1 MIDYLLS
8 ISRIKKKILIA
19 VADSV
24 IALSMVFVAFS
35 LRHGGLYLSIED
47 IFPIILYTPILLIA
61 VFTKFGLYSD
71 IMRFIGINSIKTT
84 FNAVTFYTIVWGLLT
99 FLIFENFLPKSVI
112 VIYWLL
118 NLIFITGIRLVGKF
132 YFENIL
138 NTKTLVSV
146 LIYGAKKEGIQIA
159 KALNSSDTYKIIGF
173 IDSSKDLVRNFIDN
187 IKVFP
192 PEDIP
197 MLIEKH
203 EVKEILLSAEKISQ
217 EHKKQIMK
225 FLEKS
230 PVRLKVLP
238 SINQIADGLMSRS
251 DLKEMNIEDL
261 LGREAIKP
269 IGSLLLKNVK
279 NKVVLITGAGGSI
292 GSEIAKQTYNLG
304 AKRIILFEQNEHS
317 LYLIDRKISSRKVI
331 PIIGSVND
339 KQRLESVFRK
349 FDIDTVF
356 HAAAYKHVPMVEF
369 NSTEGIR
376 NNIFG
381 SLIVAKTA
389 IKFKVKNFVLIST
402 DKAVRPT
409 NIMGATK
416 RVAELIAQSLSQN
429 NKEIKFSIVRFG
441 NVLNSSGSVIPLFK
455 RQIKEGG
462 PITLTHKD
470 IIRYFMTIPEAVQL
484 VIQASSVGDSGDIC
498 ILDMGEPVKIYDLAK
513 RMIHLSGLMEK
524 TKQNPHGDILIETIG
539 LRPGEKLFEELLVSN
554 KSMKTEHPMIMRE
567 VEAKIAWNEL
577 DRVLVKL
584 EKSLL
589 IYDLRKVMETL
600 SELVPEYK
608 INKKMVD
615 YIHGIQ

>member
-513 RMIHLSGLMEK
+513 RMIHLSGLTEK

>member
-61 VFTKFGLYSD
+61 VLTKFGLYSD
-71 IMRFIGINSIKTT
+71 IMRFIGVNSIKTT

-99 FLIFENFLPKSVI
+99 FLIFENFFPKSVI

-269 IGSLLLKNVK
+269 IGSLLQKNVK

-356 HAAAYKHVPMVEF
+356 HAAAYQHVPMVEF

-567 VEAKIAWNEL
+567 VEVKIAWNEL

-615 YIHGIQ
+615 YIHVIQ

>member
-99 FLIFENFLPKSVI
+99 FLIFENSLPKSVI